1 MKFAEIMEEIR
12 KNHYERAVVQ
22 VLMDDILKE
31 LDQEKKKSSEYRACL
46 RNVAKINK
54 GKDKYIDA
62 LCEVED
68 ENH

>member
-1 MKFAEIMEEIR
+1 MKFAEIMAEIH

-31 LDQEKKKSSEYRACL
+31 LDQEKKRSSEYRACL
-46 RNVAKINK
+46 KTVEKINK

-62 LCEVED
+62 LCEVE
-68 ENH
+68 E